1 MVSQGDPRLFFYVVF
16 MTGTTVRQVVGSG
29 AVRVVARLLR
39 SSAPGKHLMEYNP
52 LESAPTESKEFNE
65 SRFQEIRQLDA
76 P

>member
-1 MVSQGDPRLFFYVVF
+1 MVSQSKVAVV
-16 MTGTTVRQVVGSG
+16 TGGTVRHVVASG
-29 AVRVVARLLR
+29 VVCVVARLLR

-52 LESAPTESKEFNE
+52 LESAPPESKEFNE